1 MKYFLLA
8 ALLVLGIRYFNVL
21 LGGAGDLWSIAS
33 PLIAGCAVAYVLNIV
48 MRRLEKLYFPRSES
62 PLVRKS
68 RRPVCI
74 VLSLVQIGRA
84 HV

>member
-1 MKYFLLA
+1 MEKRKMDPRIVKYFLLA

-48 MRRLEKLYFPRSES
+48 MRRLEKFYFPR
-62 PLVRKS
+62 
-68 RRPVCI
+68 
-74 VLSLVQIGRA
+74 
-84 HV
+84 